1 MYMHTHY
8 HTTLLHTL
16 HQPVIHVYYIIIYT
30 SAHAHTLTH
39 SLSLSLSHT
48 HNSVEA
54 ELTAVS
60 ESKVVVQF
68 KKFNLFGGIVSF
80 KAPQRARGELDTTY
94 LDR

>member
-1 MYMHTHY
+1 MHTHY
-8 HTTLLHTL
+8 NTTLLHTL
-16 HQPVIHVYYIIIYT
+16 HQPVIHACYIIIYT
-30 SAHAHTLTH
+30 SAHAHTHT
-39 SLSLSLSHT
+39 HT

-54 ELTAVS
+54 DLTAVS

-68 KKFNLFGGIVSF
+68 KKFNLFGGIFSF